1 MLTMRRRRLLPA
13 LLAGAV
19 ILGAF
24 AMPIAA
30 QATDTS
36 AKRIKIQK
44 AEQVK
49 RVSGGEVCLPMKCMM
64 NQSGVDRSG
73 VDSAVAAERA
83 AALGREQ
90 YAREAQKKLDS
101 MAADVRVRDVIIRM
115 ENAAAAA
122 KESARL
128 DSIARVEAAE
138 REAQLAMKRH
148 LARGFYLGLAGGT
161 SMPQRDVRNGYTGG
175 WNVTV
180 PLGWDANESR
190 FGFRTDLS
198 VDHMNGTRIQD
209 QNTTTSAASGDITVW
224 SLNADLK
231 VRAHAPGTSRANV
244 YALGGFGAHRVVN
257 GVYGVFGPNAGQN
270 LSFNDAKTNFGWN
283 VGAGLSVA
291 WGPTE
296 MFIESR
302 FFQIKSDLGYH
313 MNSGIGTYTS
323 FTPIVVGLTWF

>member
-1 MLTMRRRRLLPA
+1 MSTLRRKRLLPA
-13 LLAGAV
+13 ILAGAV
-19 ILGAF
+19 ILGVS

-30 QATDTS
+30 QGKDTS

-44 AEQVK
+44 TEPVK
-49 RVSGGEVCLPMKCMM
+49 RTSGGEVCLPMKCMM
-64 NQSGVDRSG
+64 NQSA

-83 AALGREQ
+83 AAAGREQ
-90 YAREAQKKLDS
+90 YAREAQKTLDS
-101 MAADVRVRDVIIRM
+101 LAADARVRDVIIRM
-115 ENAAAAA
+115 ESAAAATR
-122 KESARL
+122 ERARL
-128 DSIARVEAAE
+128 DSIARFEVAE
-138 REAQLAMKRH
+138 REAQLAVKRH
-148 LARGFYLGLAGGT
+148 LSRGFYLGLAGGT

-180 PLGWDANESR
+180 PLGWDASESR
-190 FGFRTDLS
+190 FGFRTDFS
-198 VDHMNGTRIQD
+198 VDHMNGTRVQD
-209 QNTTTSAASGDITVW
+209 LNTITNAASGDITVW

-257 GVYGVFGPNAGQN
+257 GVYGTFGPNAGQS
-270 LSFNDAKTNFGWN
+270 LAFNDAKTNFGWN

-302 FFQIKSDLGYH
+302 FFQIKSDLAYH
-313 MNSGIGTYTS
+313 MNGGIGTYTS